1 MAVVSGP
8 LSRTLP
14 LRRRQLAARCCLPL
28 APATE
33 PGPSAPVAEVAPAV
47 EPAPGESESVQA
59 AESAPAELEMVQA
72 TEPLL
77 TETFT
82 EGDGDEAKNEDAV

>member
-1 MAVVSGP
+1 M
-8 LSRTLP
+8 
-14 LRRRQLAARCCLPL
+14 
-28 APATE
+28 
-33 PGPSAPVAEVAPAV
+33 AEVAPTV

-59 AESAPAELEMVQA
+59 AESAPAELEIVQA

-77 TETFT
+77 AETFI

>member
-1 MAVVSGP
+1 
-8 LSRTLP
+8 
-14 LRRRQLAARCCLPL
+14 
-28 APATE
+28 
-33 PGPSAPVAEVAPAV
+33 VAPAV

-77 TETFT
+77 AETFT

>member
-1 MAVVSGP
+1 MNG
-8 LSRTLP
+8 
-14 LRRRQLAARCCLPL
+14 
-28 APATE
+28 
-33 PGPSAPVAEVAPAV
+33 GGGAPAV

-59 AESAPAELEMVQA
+59 AESAPAELEIVQA

-77 TETFT
+77 AETFI